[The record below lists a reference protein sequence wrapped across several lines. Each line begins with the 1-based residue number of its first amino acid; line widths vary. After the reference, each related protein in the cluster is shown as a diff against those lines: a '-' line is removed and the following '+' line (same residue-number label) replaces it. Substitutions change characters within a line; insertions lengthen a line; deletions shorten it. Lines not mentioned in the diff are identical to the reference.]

1 MGFCSIQVD
10 GRTIRVFDNN
20 ADKGVPFPSWQQQ
33 RVYGSLWSAEDWA
46 TQGGRIKTDWS
57 QSPFTCYY
65 KNYNVTW
72 CRPSPGVDWCGN
84 EPKDSTLFN
93 LSQKDLDDLKWTR
106 DNGCVIYDYCADT
119 NRFNATTMPKE
130 CTLPLRP

>member
-1 MGFCSIQVD
+1 
-10 GRTIRVFDNN
+10 
-20 ADKGVPFPSWQQQ
+20 
-33 RVYGSLWSAEDWA
+33 
-46 TQGGRIKTDWS
+46 
-57 QSPFTCYY
+57 
-65 KNYNVTW
+65 
-72 CRPSPGVDWCGN
+72 VDWCGN